1 MIVSDHSTE
10 FLSNAI
16 LDWLKDHRI
25 DWHYF
30 VPGKPTQNGYV
41 ESLQWAM
48 RDELFNES
56 LFFGIGHARSA
67 IAAWVAN

>member
-1 MIVSDHSTE
+1 
-10 FLSNAI
+10 
-16 LDWLKDHRI
+16 
-25 DWHYF
+25 
-30 VPGKPTQNGYV
+30 
-41 ESLQWAM
+41 M

>member
-25 DWHYF
+25 DWH
-30 VPGKPTQNGYV
+30 
-41 ESLQWAM
+41 
-48 RDELFNES
+48 
-56 LFFGIGHARSA
+56 
-67 IAAWVAN
+67 